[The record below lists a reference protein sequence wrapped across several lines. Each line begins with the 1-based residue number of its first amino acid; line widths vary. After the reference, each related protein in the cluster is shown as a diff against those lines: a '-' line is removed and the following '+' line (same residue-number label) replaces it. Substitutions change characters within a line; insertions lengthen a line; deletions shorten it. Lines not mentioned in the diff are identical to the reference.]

1 MVDGDHLTRPDGVL
15 RAVAVLQDDQAVARV
30 HLHLRLTSVVH
41 VQDIRLLDRN
51 VPVRQ
56 VVTLEHTGAF
66 VDLQLDLWRLVQ
78 RHVLHPPNLDLT
90 SSPKGPREGL
100 EVVELLLGLPHAQ
113 LLLRALHGVG
123 RELGDCSVELLV
135 RASLA
140 LR

>member
-66 VDLQLDLWRLVQ
+66 VDLQLDLWRLVCISFFPFDVSTHGWLQ
-78 RHVLHPPNLDLT
+78 LVPSLCHHDNLPYWVIRV
-90 SSPKGPREGL
+90 SSGT
-100 EVVELLLGLPHAQ
+100 
-113 LLLRALHGVG
+113 
-123 RELGDCSVELLV
+123 
-135 RASLA
+135 
-140 LR
+140 